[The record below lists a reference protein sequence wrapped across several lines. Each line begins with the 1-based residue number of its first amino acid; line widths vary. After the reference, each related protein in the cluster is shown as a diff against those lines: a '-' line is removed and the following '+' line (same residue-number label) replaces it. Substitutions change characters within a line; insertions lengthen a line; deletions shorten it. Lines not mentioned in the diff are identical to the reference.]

1 MKRTFIA
8 LILLLILSCT
18 NNSTKD
24 KWMYYYDQYISTADK
39 TALDSALFYI
49 EEEMKGNPKNKWS
62 LYGYQL
68 MIYSIKEEYDK
79 ALSSCFNDTI
89 VIDGRFPFYQKIIKE
104 RFQAMKAQSLH
115 DFEGRNRYLMET
127 MKTIGNYMKQNG
139 LEMANA
145 LDKQKTTDLIDGH
158 IALLNNFFQCKAIV
172 DGKDAAFHSLD
183 SLYAIHNNMGCYD
196 TLYDMIENYTEDD
209 FMQFGI
215 FG

>member
-1 MKRTFIA
+1 MKKTLIA
-8 LILLLILSCT
+8 LISLLIFSCT
-18 NNSTKD
+18 NNSTKE
-24 KWMYYYDQYISTADK
+24 KWLYYYDKYLSKADN

-49 EEEMKGNPKNKWS
+49 EEEIKKNPKDKWS

-89 VIDGRFPFYQKIIKE
+89 VIDERFPFYQKIIKE
-104 RFQAMKAQSLH
+104 RFQAMKAQSQH
-115 DFEGRNRYLMET
+115 DYEGRNRYLRET

-139 LEMANA
+139 LEMADA

-158 IALLNNFFQCKAIV
+158 IALLFNYYQCKAIV
-172 DGKDAAFHSLD
+172 EGKNAALNSLD
-183 SLYAIHNNMGCYD
+183 SLYNIHNNMGCYE
-196 TLYDMIENYTEDD
+196 TLIDMIENYTEYD
-209 FMQFGI
+209 FMRFGI